1 LLLEDEPG
9 CMESQEVSERIESEM
24 PDADVEV
31 VEEDHE
37 DERSDGAHFGVVVV
51 SDGFEGMSRVDR
63 HRAVYDALGE
73 AMGGEIHAVEIRA
86 RTHDEAEG

>member
-1 LLLEDEPG
+1 MDSE
-9 CMESQEVSERIESEM
+9 EVKERIEGAIS
-24 PDADVEV
+24 DADVEV

-51 SDGFEGMSRVDR
+51 SDEFEGMSRVDR
-63 HRAVYDALGE
+63 HRAVYDALGD

-86 RTHDEAEG
+86 RTYDETEG